1 MNVEEL
7 GFRGFSRFKPL
18 FSMVCKTFS
27 LQLLLV
33 FIIIIIIITILGLVL
48 LHFVFMLS
56 AFSGTNVFLTCM

>member
-7 GFRGFSRFKPL
+7 GFRGFLRFIPL

-33 FIIIIIIITILGLVL
+33 FIIIIILGLVP

-56 AFSGTNVFLTCM
+56 AFSGTNMFLTCM

>member
-33 FIIIIIIITILGLVL
+33 FIIIIITILGLVL